1 MLIWCHLISCTILTS
16 TCTAIKVLEDVD
28 ICHLIENVWIHGP
41 WPMVHG
47 PWSMVLKSH
56 CCLAKRHDKC
66 PMSHA
71 TWYMTHSPCFTLS
84 WLLTHENIYDYSRK
98 SWTKERCSQKRC
110 QQNSHLKREKLKGCH
125 PKPIKWSKSYA
136 SSLNPK
142 TTRLPWSQVLPLP
155 SCQDTTI

>member
-1 MLIWCHLISCTILTS
+1 MSFNIMYYININLYCYKGVGRRWHLPLDR
-16 TCTAIKVLEDVD
+16 ERVD
-28 ICHLIENVWIHGP
+28 P
-41 WPMVHG
+41 WSMAHG

-110 QQNSHLKREKLKGCH
+110 QQNSPLKREKLKGCH

-142 TTRLPWSQVLPLP
+142 TTRLPWSQVLPLQ
-155 SCQDTTI
+155 SCQDTNI